1 MTYTC
6 LHCSRT
12 FSTPYALKR
21 HISDKHQ
28 YHIIEEE
35 GKSSHSNLPTEEPGL
50 WDDDLLI
57 NYLKNLWDEDQMVII
72 VSQYKN

>member
-12 FSTPYALKR
+12 FGTPYALKR

-35 GKSSHSNLPTEEPGL
+35 GESSLPTEEPGL
-50 WDDDLLI
+50 WDNDDLPI
-57 NYLKNLWDEDQMVII
+57 NYLENLWDEDQMVR
-72 VSQYKN
+72 

>member
-6 LHCSRT
+6 LHCLHT
-12 FSTPYALKR
+12 FSTSYALKR

-28 YHIIEEE
+28 YHIIEEGE
-35 GKSSHSNLPTEEPGL
+35 SSHSILPTEEPGL
-50 WDDDLLI
+50 WNDDLPI
-57 NYLKNLWDEDQMVII
+57 NYLENLWDEDQMVII